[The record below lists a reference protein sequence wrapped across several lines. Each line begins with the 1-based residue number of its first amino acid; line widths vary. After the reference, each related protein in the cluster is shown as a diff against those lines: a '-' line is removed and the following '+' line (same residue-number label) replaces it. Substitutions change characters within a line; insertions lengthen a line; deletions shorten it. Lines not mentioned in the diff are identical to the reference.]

1 MLPPGSTHVKIA
13 TIGRIGPHCTKA
25 DFAGFTLTQFRHR
38 YIPIDQIAALA
49 GWNLAS
55 LVDQSSACPF
65 FGAWFFIR
73 PPGIV
78 FRFIGPRGEI
88 MAQMEAATALE
99 TNRDSEYQDRPIRC
113 VDCNENFIWTAG
125 EQVFFHDKGLK
136 NEPKRCK
143 PCKQAKNERLAAIA
157 AAQSSGVR
165 QRIEVSVQC
174 AQCGQQTTVPFYPS
188 QGRPVYCRSCFLA
201 GRAANGDVAPV

>member
-1 MLPPGSTHVKIA
+1 MSQT
-13 TIGRIGPHCTKA
+13 
-25 DFAGFTLTQFRHR
+25 
-38 YIPIDQIAALA
+38 
-49 GWNLAS
+49 
-55 LVDQSSACPF
+55 
-65 FGAWFFIR
+65 
-73 PPGIV
+73 
-78 FRFIGPRGEI
+78 
-88 MAQMEAATALE
+88 EAAHGLE
-99 TNRDSEYQDRPIRC
+99 TNPENEYQDRAIKC
-113 VDCNENFIWTAG
+113 VDCSENFIWTAG

-136 NEPKRCK
+136 NEPKRYK

-201 GRAANGDVAPV
+201 GRAPEAESAPV

>member
-1 MLPPGSTHVKIA
+1 MSPT
-13 TIGRIGPHCTKA
+13 
-25 DFAGFTLTQFRHR
+25 
-38 YIPIDQIAALA
+38 
-49 GWNLAS
+49 
-55 LVDQSSACPF
+55 
-65 FGAWFFIR
+65 
-73 PPGIV
+73 
-78 FRFIGPRGEI
+78 
-88 MAQMEAATALE
+88 EAAQEVQASPE
-99 TNRDSEYQDRPIRC
+99 SEYQDRAIKC
-113 VDCNENFIWTAG
+113 VDCSEDFIWTAG

-165 QRIEVSVQC
+165 QRIEVSVLC

-201 GRAANGDVAPV
+201 GRTPDPEAAQA

>member
-1 MLPPGSTHVKIA
+1 MRLISKP
-13 TIGRIGPHCTKA
+13 
-25 DFAGFTLTQFRHR
+25 Q
-38 YIPIDQIAALA
+38 
-49 GWNLAS
+49 
-55 LVDQSSACPF
+55 LVDNQKRSAF
-65 FGAWFFIR
+65 HALLFIR
-73 PPGIV
+73 PPDQVYVGL
-78 FRFIGPRGEI
+78 RPREWI
-88 MAQMEAATALE
+88 MAQTEAAHVLE
-99 TNRDSEYQDRPIRC
+99 TTPHTEYQDRPIRC

-157 AAQSSGVR
+157 AAQTSGVR

-201 GRAANGDVAPV
+201 GKAASAESAQL

>member
-1 MLPPGSTHVKIA
+1 M
-13 TIGRIGPHCTKA
+13 
-25 DFAGFTLTQFRHR
+25 
-38 YIPIDQIAALA
+38 
-49 GWNLAS
+49 S
-55 LVDQSSACPF
+55 LFVRQNIQVVND
-65 FGAWFFIR
+65 
-73 PPGIV
+73 
-78 FRFIGPRGEI
+78 PREQI
-88 MAQMEAATALE
+88 MAQTEATQDLAVLSPE
-99 TNRDSEYQDRPIRC
+99 SEYQDRVIKC
-113 VDCNENFIWTAG
+113 VDCNENFIWTSG

-157 AAQSSGVR
+157 AAQTSGVR

-201 GRAANGDVAPV
+201 GRATDQQQAPQS